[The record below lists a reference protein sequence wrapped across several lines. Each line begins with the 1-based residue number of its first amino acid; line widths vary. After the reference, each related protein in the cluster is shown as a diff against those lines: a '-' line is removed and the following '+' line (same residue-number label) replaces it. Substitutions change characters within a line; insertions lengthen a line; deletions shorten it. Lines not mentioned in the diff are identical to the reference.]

1 MLHSLLWSRVL
12 RGGIVVFLT
21 VTSTLPAY
29 AGDQDRDKEKE
40 DNSRARLPAYG
51 PGAVV
56 PVCYNSQSG
65 DWRLVSPWGVA
76 NAPALSCRPPAPWDS
91 INVPAGGWS
100 KVACTTGGAFDC
112 REHEFFLELNSRGP
126 QGPLGLTGPQ
136 GSIGPQGPNG
146 AVGPIGP
153 QGSAGPPGV
162 QGPVGPTGAAGV
174 QGNVGPVGATGA
186 VGPTGPVGPTGAGF
200 TFRGEWDG
208 NAQYVQNDVV
218 TENGAAFIARSDNG
232 AVDPAELSGGEWA
245 LLAAKGAVGLTG
257 PQGYAGPPGVQGPV
271 GPMGAAGVQGNVG
284 PAGATGAVGPTGPV
298 GPTGAG
304 ATVTDISPSGPCG
317 PVAGVSIA
325 DGAGHIGIVCD
336 GATGAT
342 GATGPT
348 GPAGTAGESS
358 ATFLETSAFTASPVA
373 APTVPPL
380 FYVTGLYQTISVPS
394 GAAVHIES
402 TGGVQTQ
409 SATVPGFSVLDVLLF
424 VDGVSQPGGWTR
436 LTAANVTLADKA
448 SARWHFAQ
456 SVTLAAGTHTIG
468 VAVGQ
473 AGAAGGGSIAGSVAA
488 TVGGVNPSPLQGTLT
503 VTILKQ

>member
-51 PGAVV
+51 PAAVV

-162 QGPVGPTGAAGV
+162 QGPVGPTG
-174 QGNVGPVGATGA
+174 T
-186 VGPTGPVGPTGAGF
+186 
-200 TFRGEWDG
+200 
-208 NAQYVQNDVV
+208 
-218 TENGAAFIARSDNG
+218 
-232 AVDPAELSGGEWA
+232 
-245 LLAAKGAVGLTG
+245 
-257 PQGYAGPPGVQGPV
+257 
-271 GPMGAAGVQGNVG
+271 AGVQGNVG

-348 GPAGTAGESS
+348 GPAGTAGQSS

-436 LTAANVTLADKA
+436 LTAANVTIADKA

>member
-174 QGNVGPVGATGA
+174 QGNVGP
-186 VGPTGPVGPTGAGF
+186 
-200 TFRGEWDG
+200 
-208 NAQYVQNDVV
+208 
-218 TENGAAFIARSDNG
+218 
-232 AVDPAELSGGEWA
+232 
-245 LLAAKGAVGLTG
+245 
-257 PQGYAGPPGVQGPV
+257 
-271 GPMGAAGVQGNVG
+271 
-284 PAGATGAVGPTGPV
+284 AGATGAVGPTGPV

-348 GPAGTAGESS
+348 GPAGTAGQSS

-436 LTAANVTLADKA
+436 LTAANVTIADKA